1 MSLQLRG
8 YTNTLV
14 EVDATSRALLAEP
27 RPTQH
32 TDGHFQCAMV
42 SGTMGAGLAAGSE
55 IWQFRWTSSTAVA
68 LVRSVRLWAGGIT
81 AFTAGFASFRLSF
94 ATSFSAAGT
103 GGNTATLTGRN
114 GKLRTSMTTTGLNE
128 IRCASTAALTA
139 GTKTLDAQS
148 LRIVGGST
156 TATAGTV
163 ILPPTELL
171 NSSAGDPDYPVV
183 LAQNEG
189 LAIICTVPAT
199 GTWTFGVDV
208 DWLERTTY

>member
-1 MSLQLRG
+1 MSLQVRG
-8 YTNTLV
+8 YSNTLV
-14 EVDATSRALLAEP
+14 EVDSTSRALLAEP

-32 TDGHFQCAMV
+32 GAGHYEVAMV
-42 SGTMGAGLAAGSE
+42 SGTMAAGLGAGSE
-55 IWQFRWTSSTAVA
+55 IWQFRWTDASTVA
-68 LVRSVRLWAGGIT
+68 LIRSVRLWAGGIT

-94 ATSFSAAGT
+94 ATSFTVAGT

-114 GKLRTSMTTTGLNE
+114 GKLRTSMSTTALSE

-171 NSSAGDPDYPVV
+171 NSSAGDPDHPIV
-183 LAQNEG
+183 LATNEG

-208 DWLERTTY
+208 DWVERASY

>member
-1 MSLQLRG
+1 MSLQVRG
-8 YTNTLV
+8 YTGTV
-14 EVDATSRALLAEP
+14 AEVDSTSRSLLVEP
-27 RPTQH
+27 RPLQH
-32 TDGHFQCAMV
+32 AAGHYQIAMV
-42 SGTMGAGLAAGSE
+42 SGTMAAGLGAGSE
-55 IWQFRWTSSTAVA
+55 IFQLRWTDSASIA
-68 LVRSVRLWAGGIT
+68 LIRSVRLWAGGIT

-94 ATSFSAAGT
+94 ATSFTVAGT

-114 GKLRTSMTTTGLNE
+114 GKLRTSMTATAMNE

-148 LRIVGGST
+148 LRTVGGAT

-171 NSSAGDPDYPVV
+171 NSSAGDPDHPVV

-189 LAIICTVPAT
+189 LIIIATVPAT

-208 DWLERTTY
+208 DWLERSAY